1 MEGSIYITISPNLQS
16 WNIAESLTTWQGDV
30 SPAGSK
36 TAACYQTESMGT
48 REAHGVLH
56 REVCDVKPMNGKTLQ
71 MTPWE
76 SDQFIV
82 LMKQGNACGGKGLTV
97 EPLRQGHIFR
107 TQIRVEDGNKTV
119 LITYLEKDGEVL
131 LKSRMREIFMSGSV
145 RGLVVTSG
153 LLPQKEVRYGLYSTK
168 KLIPPT
174 EEQKS
179 ILKLFDCGYLTEG
192 SYLRSIGIGRV

>member
-1 MEGSIYITISPNLQS
+1 MKVISPEISLILEADVICVTEGSIYITISPNLQS

-36 TAACYQTESMGT
+36 TAACYQTETMGT

-107 TQIRVEDGNKTV
+107 TQIRVKDGNKTV
-119 LITYLEKDGEVL
+119 LIT
-131 LKSRMREIFMSGSV
+131 
-145 RGLVVTSG
+145 
-153 LLPQKEVRYGLYSTK
+153 
-168 KLIPPT
+168 
-174 EEQKS
+174 
-179 ILKLFDCGYLTEG
+179 
-192 SYLRSIGIGRV
+192 